1 MIKKTYWGL
10 LMAAMFVAVM
20 ALPQEASAK
29 KIEYLGHAYN
39 GKVNKQKIPEG
50 LGKLTVKN
58 LIIEGTFADRTVT
71 DAIVKVDDGTPLNN
85 TFKGTVTYDESDK
98 IRLKA
103 GGTFTRWYLEK
114 NCSETYF
121 DVNQK
126 GEQTRLSGSKIHNIQ
141 KSTETLTRDLV
152 VDADGFMDLGMRI
165 PQGDLSK
172 EIANLMS
179 IMKYDTQKFDIP
191 EGLPFYLHA
200 QPKEVFLD
208 CGGYRYRKQI
218 AQITNSA
225 NQTTITDK
233 KGRRWTYSIIDYSM
247 SNWRGRDVKTFQ
259 IEFKVTFLNGDY
271 LWCKQPQLGNTD
283 IDYQIGGWKKHYK
296 NGAVVTVEYD
306 ESRYNANVSL
316 SNISFF
322 KQKSNIAKLWE
333 SEDLMLAPD
342 AFGGITISNIQLNTP
357 SKDVNSQIT
366 KELLPFVEG
375 KGAKS
380 SFEVYASQNKYGLF
394 KNGRIYTNAEEKKI
408 KEREQARE
416 RQQEEQQRLQKQQQE
431 QQELQPYYQ
440 KYGKRY
446 VDAFIRGDV
455 LVGMPEGLILKWK
468 NMKKTF
474 DSETTRK
481 YVLYDNNM
489 WHPKH
494 IYTVWVSNGKVTD
507 VVIHH

>member
-1 MIKKTYWGL
+1 MTNNIFFKL
-10 LMAAMFVAVM
+10 LTPIVLVAVM

-29 KIEYLGHAYN
+29 KIEYLGHSYN

-71 DAIVKVDDGTPLNN
+71 DAIVKVDDGTPLHN

-103 GGTFTRWYLEK
+103 GGTFTRWYIGK
-114 NCSETYF
+114 NCDETYF
-121 DVNQK
+121 SVYQNGTPVQSYDK
-126 GEQTRLSGSKIHNIQ
+126 RKNIQ
-141 KSTETLTRDLV
+141 ESTETLTRDLV
-152 VDADGFMDLGMRI
+152 VDVDGFMDLGMRI

-172 EIANLMS
+172 EIANLLR

-191 EGLPFYLHA
+191 EGLPYYLSA
-200 QPKEVFLD
+200 QLKEVRLRS
-208 CGGYRYRKQI
+208 GGYEYKKKI
-218 AQITNSA
+218 AQLTNSS
-225 NQTTITDK
+225 NMTTITDK
-233 KGRRWTYSIIDYSM
+233 RGRTWTYSISSSIDSWNRTEIM
-247 SNWRGRDVKTFQ
+247 QK
-259 IEFKVTFLNGDY
+259 EFKVTFLNGDY
-271 LWCKQPQLGNTD
+271 LWCRQPQSNEND

-322 KQKSNIAKLWE
+322 KHKSNIAKLWE
-333 SEDLMLAPD
+333 SEDFILASD
-342 AFGGITISNIQLNTP
+342 AFGGISINNIQLNTP
-357 SKDVNSQIT
+357 GKEVNSLIT

-394 KNGRIYTNAEEKKI
+394 KNGRLYTNAEEKKM

-455 LVGMPEGLILKWK
+455 LVGMPEGLILKWR
-468 NMKKTF
+468 NMKKTY
-474 DSETTRK
+474 DGGTTRK

-494 IYTVWVSNGKVTD
+494 IYTVWVTNGKVTD